1 MININIQWIMGAIF
15 IGLVYA
21 GLAVLML
28 VVMIVYHIRM
38 RNDHKRMIKLREK
51 FEVFLDGLE
60 QGEITRKQKKKFS
73 TRQLLRLVPYF
84 RAIPDKEKHQ
94 LAIEYFIQ
102 KGLVKVLA
110 KKMRFS
116 SRSKR
121 VQIIETLALFPDKTA
136 QKVLHDGLKDVSKK
150 VRLAS
155 AIALMENDAPW
166 WLYDV
171 VSSLPNSKTD
181 VSNYLRPDVENES
194 RVEKLANVASLTVM
208 PPLMRCDAIN
218 ILAQNAGV
226 ETVSLAMTQKINI
239 ASENN
244 LPTSKE
250 YKEPI
255 FKIPED
261 DKADDRYSET
271 VLLNDEEI
279 DIEQFNRVFANL
291 LDDDALPVLYAA
303 GKALLKTGDR
313 GHKIL
318 EHTRQ
323 NGSPRA
329 KRAAAFFLRS
339 EKIE

>member
-1 MININIQWIMGAIF
+1 M
-15 IGLVYA
+15 
-21 GLAVLML
+21 
-28 VVMIVYHIRM
+28 
-38 RNDHKRMIKLREK
+38 
-51 FEVFLDGLE
+51 
-60 QGEITRKQKKKFS
+60 
-73 TRQLLRLVPYF
+73 
-84 RAIPDKEKHQ
+84 
-94 LAIEYFIQ
+94 AIEYFIQ
-102 KGLVKVLA
+102 TGLVKVLA

-271 VLLNDEEI
+271 VSLNDEEI

>member
-51 FEVFLDGLE
+51 FEVFLDSLE

-84 RAIPDKEKHQ
+84 RAIPDKKKHQ

-171 VSSLPNSKTD
+171 VLSLPNSKTD

-271 VLLNDEEI
+271 VSLNDEEI

-318 EHTRQ
+318 EHTKQ
-323 NGSPRA
+323 NGSARA

>member
-51 FEVFLDGLE
+51 FEVFLDSLE

-261 DKADDRYSET
+261 DKADDRYSEI
-271 VLLNDEEI
+271 VSLNDEEI

-318 EHTRQ
+318 EHTKQ
-323 NGSPRA
+323 DGSARA

>member
-51 FEVFLDGLE
+51 FEVFLDSLE

-84 RAIPDKEKHQ
+84 RAIPDKKKHQ

-261 DKADDRYSET
+261 DKADDRYSEI
-271 VLLNDEEI
+271 VSLNDEEI

-318 EHTRQ
+318 EHTKQ
-323 NGSPRA
+323 NGSARA

>member
-15 IGLVYA
+15 IGLFYA
-21 GLAVLML
+21 CLAVLML
-28 VVMIVYHIRM
+28 VVMIVFHFRM
-38 RNDHKRMIKLREK
+38 VNNRKQMIKLREK
-51 FEVFLDGLE
+51 FETFLDSLE
-60 QGEITRKQKKKFS
+60 EGEISSKQKKKFS
-73 TRQLLRLVPYF
+73 TRQLMRLVPYF
-84 RAIPDKEKHQ
+84 RAIPDKKKHQ

-102 KGLVKVLA
+102 TGLVKVLA

-116 SRSKR
+116 LRSKR

-136 QKVLHDGLKDVSKK
+136 QQVLHDGLKDVSQK

-171 VSSLPNSKTD
+171 VSSLPNSKTN
-181 VSNYLRPDVENES
+181 VGKYLRPDVENES
-194 RVEKLANVASLTVM
+194 RVEKLTNVASLTIM

-218 ILAQNAGV
+218 ILAQNAGF
-226 ETVSLAMTQKINI
+226 ETLSLAMTQKINI
-239 ASENN
+239 ASNN
-244 LPTSKE
+244 DLSSSKE
-250 YKEPI
+250 YREPI

-261 DKADDRYSET
+261 DKADDRYNET
-271 VLLNDEEI
+271 VSLNDEEI
-279 DIEQFNRVFANL
+279 DIEQFNKVFANL

-313 GHKIL
+313 GHEIL

-329 KRAAAFFLRS
+329 KRVAAFFLRS

>member
-51 FEVFLDGLE
+51 FEVFLDSLE

-84 RAIPDKEKHQ
+84 RAIPDKKKHQ

-121 VQIIETLALFPDKTA
+121 VQIIETLALFPDNTA

-271 VLLNDEEI
+271 VSLNDEEI

-318 EHTRQ
+318 EHTKQ
-323 NGSPRA
+323 NGSARA

>member
-51 FEVFLDGLE
+51 FEVFLDSLE

-84 RAIPDKEKHQ
+84 RAIPDKKKHQ

-271 VLLNDEEI
+271 VSLNDEEI

-318 EHTRQ
+318 EHTKQ
-323 NGSPRA
+323 DGSARA

>member
-51 FEVFLDGLE
+51 FEVFLDSLE

-102 KGLVKVLA
+102 TGLVKVLA

-271 VLLNDEEI
+271 VSLNDEEI

-318 EHTRQ
+318 EHTKQ
-323 NGSPRA
+323 DGSARA

>member
-51 FEVFLDGLE
+51 FEVFLDSLE

-84 RAIPDKEKHQ
+84 RAIPDKKKHQ

-271 VLLNDEEI
+271 VSLNDEEI

-291 LDDDALPVLYAA
+291 LDDDSLPVLYAA

-318 EHTRQ
+318 EHTKQ
-323 NGSPRA
+323 NGSARA

>member
-51 FEVFLDGLE
+51 FEVFLDSLE

-261 DKADDRYSET
+261 DKADDRYSEI
-271 VLLNDEEI
+271 VSLNDEEI

-323 NGSPRA
+323 NGSARA

>member
-51 FEVFLDGLE
+51 FEVFLDSLE

-271 VLLNDEEI
+271 VSLNDEEI

-318 EHTRQ
+318 EHTKQ
-323 NGSPRA
+323 DGSARA

>member
-38 RNDHKRMIKLREK
+38 RNDHKRMIKLRQK
-51 FEVFLDGLE
+51 FEVFLDSLE

-102 KGLVKVLA
+102 TGLVKVLA

-271 VLLNDEEI
+271 VSLNDEEI

-318 EHTRQ
+318 EHTKQ
-323 NGSPRA
+323 NGSARA

>member
-51 FEVFLDGLE
+51 FEVFLDSLE

-84 RAIPDKEKHQ
+84 RAIPDKKKHQ

-239 ASENN
+239 SSENN

-271 VLLNDEEI
+271 VSLNDEEI

-318 EHTRQ
+318 EHTKQ
-323 NGSPRA
+323 DGSARA

>member
-51 FEVFLDGLE
+51 FEVFLDSLE

-171 VSSLPNSKTD
+171 VSSLPNAKTD

-261 DKADDRYSET
+261 DKADDRYSEI
-271 VLLNDEEI
+271 VSLNDEEI

-318 EHTRQ
+318 EHTKQ
-323 NGSPRA
+323 DGSPRA

>member
-51 FEVFLDGLE
+51 FEVFLDSLE

-84 RAIPDKEKHQ
+84 RAIPDKKKHQ

-136 QKVLHDGLKDVSKK
+136 QKVLHEGLKDVSQK

-271 VLLNDEEI
+271 VSLNDEEI

-318 EHTRQ
+318 EHTKQ
-323 NGSPRA
+323 DGSARA